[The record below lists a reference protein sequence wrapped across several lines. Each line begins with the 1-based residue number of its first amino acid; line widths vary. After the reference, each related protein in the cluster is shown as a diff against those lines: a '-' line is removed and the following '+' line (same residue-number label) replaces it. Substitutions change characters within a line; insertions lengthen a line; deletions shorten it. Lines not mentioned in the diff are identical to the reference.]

1 MGSLVIDC
9 YVGNHI
15 RLEKIEMYVGRIV
28 GVGRSRQGDL
38 VAAYRVSSR
47 SFPNRS
53 AEKLGNTVQIVAKPG
68 SADAASGSPYIV
80 YECLIWGHR
89 FAVVSN
95 GTHTRPI
102 YERLKAGNHPRDAII
117 SVLVGLDREFDQH
130 DTPRICGLVDIAENK
145 LWLGSITAAS
155 LSILPIEV
163 PHGQFAYITT
173 YEFPLPRIE
182 QVDTDF
188 DAADP
193 KAVCRHIT
201 DASVF
206 SQFEKPICAASWVAS
221 PSGVD
226 VATLNATR

>member
-53 AEKLGNTVQIVAKPG
+53 AEKLGDTVKIVAKPG
-68 SADAASGSPYIV
+68 STDAASDSPYIA
-80 YECLIWGHR
+80 YECLIWNSR
-89 FAVVSN
+89 FAAVGN
-95 GTHTRPI
+95 GNHTRPI
-102 YERLKAGNHPRDAII
+102 YERLKAGNDPRDAIA
-117 SVLVGLDREFDQH
+117 SVLIGLDREFDQH
-130 DTPRICGLVDIAENK
+130 DTPRICGLVDLAENK
-145 LWLGSITAAS
+145 LWLGSITATS

-163 PHGQFAYITT
+163 QRGQLAYITT
-173 YEFPLPRIE
+173 YGFPLPRIE

-193 KAVCRHIT
+193 KAVCRHIM
-201 DASVF
+201 DSSVF
-206 SQFEKPICAASWVAS
+206 STFEKPVCAASWVAS
-221 PSGVD
+221 SSGFE
-226 VATLNATR
+226 VATLDAIR